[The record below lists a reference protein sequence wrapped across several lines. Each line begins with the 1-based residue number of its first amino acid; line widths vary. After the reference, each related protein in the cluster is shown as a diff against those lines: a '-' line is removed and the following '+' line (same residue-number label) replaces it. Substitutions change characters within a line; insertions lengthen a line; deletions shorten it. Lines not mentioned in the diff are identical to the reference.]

1 MKTTS
6 KKFRNLRPYL
16 ENVYEN
22 NFMCS
27 ITKKNKNK
35 KQKNIFGNQKTKN
48 SLFLE
53 NIF

>member
-35 KQKNIFGNQKTKN
+35 KIKIKNRKTYLATRKQKTHY
-48 SLFLE
+48 F
-53 NIF
+53 